1 LLLQRKIGYDNAMGR
16 TIYHPTREQI
26 DLPMVLDCLSDPTR
40 LSIVYTLAMREGAA
54 PELCCGDFNALSGK
68 SNLAYHFGKLRES
81 GVMQTR
87 MVGTNRWMRLRR
99 EDLDARFPGLLDA
112 VIKSAGRDAERLQL
126 SDVAMADAD

>member
-1 LLLQRKIGYDNAMGR
+1 MGR

-40 LSIVYTLAMREGAA
+40 LSIVYTLATCEGAA

-68 SNLAYHFGKLRES
+68 SNLAYHFAKLRES

-87 MVGTNRWMRLRR
+87 IVGTNRLMRLRR
-99 EDLDARFPGLLDA
+99 EDLEARFPGLLDA
-112 VIKSAGRDAERLQL
+112 VIKAAGRDAERLQIPDL
-126 SDVAMADAD
+126 EMAGAD